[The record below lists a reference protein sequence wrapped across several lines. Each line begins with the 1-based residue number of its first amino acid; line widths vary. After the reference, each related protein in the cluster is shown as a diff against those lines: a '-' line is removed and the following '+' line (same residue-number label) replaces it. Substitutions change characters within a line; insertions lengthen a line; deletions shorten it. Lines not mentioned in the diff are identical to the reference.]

1 VATAEPGAVVGGR
14 YQLERPIG
22 TGGMAKVWLAHDRLL
37 DRRVAVK
44 ILAERYASDPGFVE
58 RFRREASAAA
68 GLSHPNIV
76 TVYDRGEADGS
87 YYIVMEHLPGP
98 DLKVII
104 RQHGRLAPRQ
114 AVDAA
119 LQVLA
124 ALSAAHRRDVI
135 HRDIK
140 PQNVLVAE
148 DGHLKVTDFGIARAG
163 DDAGMTE
170 VGSVIG
176 TAQYLSPEQARGEEV
191 SPASD
196 CYSVGILLYEMLTGR
211 VPFDGDKPVAI
222 AVRQINEAAIS
233 PRLLVPQIPPQ
244 LNEIVMKALE
254 KRPGNRYR
262 TAEEFTRA
270 LMEVRPT
277 LPAPAEDAT
286 QVLAAVETPTPT
298 RIMAPT
304 TQPTRIAT
312 GRTPVPPPPP
322 RRRRTPIILAMLA
335 LVLFAGAATVY
346 LFTDVGRAAR
356 IEIPAVGGLSEDV
369 AEQRLLEDGFRIGP
383 RREQNDS
390 TVRSGFVIG
399 SDPSEGSR
407 AEKGSEVVLVVSSG
421 PARKSLPDVT
431 GRAFEDAERELT
443 TEGFDVVRGDDEF
456 SEQDPGTVA
465 RQDPKGNETV
475 DAGRTVTLFVS
486 KGQDLVKVPN
496 LALKNRSEA
505 ARILEDAGLELGDET
520 SRETSRRDPGTIV
533 DQDPKAG
540 TRAPKGSAVDITV
553 ASAQRTISMPDVRRN
568 DNISARQKL
577 QANGFSDPTADPDDC
592 AEPDG
597 TVVGQDPPP
606 GTQVD
611 PENTPVHLT
620 VSDGTGA
627 APCLPATSGSVE
639 PPGTTTAAQPL
650 PGSG

>member
-1 VATAEPGAVVGGR
+1 VVGGR

-44 ILAERYASDPGFVE
+44 ILADRYASDPGFVE

-124 ALSAAHRRDVI
+124 ALSVAHRRDVI

-191 SPASD
+191 TPASD

-222 AVRQINEAAIS
+222 AMRQINEPPIS

-270 LMEVRPT
+270 LVAVRPT

-286 QVLAAVETPTPT
+286 QVLAAVETPAPT
-298 RIMAPT
+298 RIIAPT
-304 TQPTRIAT
+304 TEPTRIAT

-322 RRRRTPIILAMLA
+322 RRRRTPIILAILA
-335 LVLFAGAATVY
+335 LLLFAGAAAVY
-346 LFTDVGRAAR
+346 LFTDVGRAAKV
-356 IEIPAVGGLSEDV
+356 EIPSVVNQNEEA
-369 AEQRLLEDGFRIGP
+369 ATALLEPDFRVKVRNDFDSRVGIG
-383 RREQNDS
+383 
-390 TVRSGFVIG
+390 VAIG
-399 SDPSEGSR
+399 TDPPVGTR
-407 AEKGSEVVLVVSSG
+407 LAKGSEVVLIISQGPRAAVV
-421 PARKSLPDVT
+421 PDVV
-431 GRAFEDAERELT
+431 GKKADDARQEL
-443 TEGFDVVRGDDEF
+443 EGFNFEVKLEEEF
-456 SEQDPGTVA
+456 SDVEAGTVA
-465 RQDPKGNETV
+465 RQDPTAGSPLNE
-475 DAGRTVTLFVS
+475 GEPVTLFVS
-486 KGQDLVKVPN
+486 KGQDLVRVPN
-496 LALKNRSEA
+496 LALKDRSEA
-505 ARILEDAGLELGDET
+505 AQILADAGLELGDET
-520 SRETSRRDPGTIV
+520 PRETSRRDPGTIV
-533 DQDPKAG
+533 DQNPDAG

-553 ASAQRTISMPDVRRN
+553 AAAPATTPMPDVRRN
-568 DNISARQKL
+568 DAASARTKL
-577 QANGFSDPTADPDDC
+577 QANGFPDATTGADDC

-597 TVVGQDPPP
+597 TVVGQNPPP
-606 GTQVD
+606 GTPVD
-611 PENTPVHLT
+611 PENQPVHLT
-620 VSDGTGA
+620 VSDGTGV

-639 PPGTTTAAQPL
+639 PPGTTTTAQPL

>member
-1 VATAEPGAVVGGR
+1 MATVEPGSVVGGR

-44 ILAERYASDPGFVE
+44 ILAERYAADPGFVE

-98 DLKVII
+98 DLKAII
-104 RQHGRLAPRQ
+104 RQNGRLAPRQ

-191 SPASD
+191 TPASD

-222 AVRQINEAAIS
+222 AMRQINEPPIA
-233 PRLLVPQIPPQ
+233 PRVLVPQIPPQ
-244 LNEIVMKALE
+244 LNDIVMKALE
-254 KRPGNRYR
+254 KRPGNRFR
-262 TAEEFTRA
+262 TAEEFSRA
-270 LMEVRPT
+270 LMVVRPS
-277 LPAPAEDAT
+277 LPVPPDDAT
-286 QVLAAVETPTPT
+286 QVLAALDAPTPT
-298 RIMAPT
+298 RIIAPT

-312 GRTPVPPPPP
+312 GKTPVPPPPP
-322 RRRRTPIILAMLA
+322 RRRRTPIVLGIVA
-335 LVLFAGAATVY
+335 LVLFAGVVAGY
-346 LFTDVGRAAR
+346 LFTDVGRAAKVEVPSVR
-356 IEIPAVGGLSEDV
+356 NQDEATASGI
-369 AEQRLLEDGFRIGP
+369 LEEAGF
-383 RREQNDS
+383 
-390 TVRSGFVIG
+390 TVRVREENDPEVAPGFATRT
-399 SDPSEGSR
+399 DPSGGTD
-407 AEKGSEVVLVVSSG
+407 ATKGSEVI
-421 PARKSLPDVT
+421 
-431 GRAFEDAERELT
+431 
-443 TEGFDVVRGDDEF
+443 
-456 SEQDPGTVA
+456 
-465 RQDPKGNETV
+465 
-475 DAGRTVTLFVS
+475 LFVS
-486 KGQDLVKVPN
+486 LGGQEAIVPRVVGLTVDDAKQELGRFKFDVKVEEEFSDATTGNVIRQQPTAGSRLN
-496 LALKNRSEA
+496 EGQTVTIVVSKGPEPVDVPALLLKSRSQAETALA
-505 ARILEDAGLELGDET
+505 DAGLELGEVTTRATDK
-520 SRETSRRDPGTIV
+520 RPPGTV
-533 DQDPKAG
+533 LEQDPVAG
-540 TRAPKGSAVDITV
+540 TSVAKGSAVDIVV
-553 ASAQRTISMPDVRRN
+553 AEAPAPQTIPMPDVVGN
-568 DNISARQKL
+568 TAPAARQKL
-577 QANGFSDPTADPDDC
+577 QSLGFPDPISQAVVDQ
-592 AEPDG
+592 EPDG
-597 TVVGQDPPP
+597 TVIAQNPAP

-611 PENTPVHLT
+611 PGRTPVTIT
-620 VSDGTGA
+620 VSSGPVAPADSGGASTG
-627 APCLPATSGSVE
+627 
-639 PPGTTTAAQPL
+639 QPL
-650 PGSG
+650 PGSP

>member
-1 VATAEPGAVVGGR
+1 MATVEPGSVVGGR

-37 DRRVAVK
+37 DRHVAVK
-44 ILAERYASDPGFVE
+44 ILAERYAADPGFVE

-191 SPASD
+191 TPASD

-222 AVRQINEAAIS
+222 AMRQINEPPVA
-233 PRLLVPQIPPQ
+233 PRVLEPHIPPA
-244 LNEIVMKALE
+244 LNDIVMKALE
-254 KRPGNRYR
+254 KRPGNRFR
-262 TAEEFTRA
+262 TAEEFSRA
-270 LMEVRPT
+270 LMVVRPS
-277 LPAPAEDAT
+277 LPAPPDDAT
-286 QVLAAVETPTPT
+286 QVLAALEEPTPK
-298 RIMAPT
+298 RIITPT

-312 GRTPVPPPPP
+312 GKSPVPPPPP
-322 RRRRTPIILAMLA
+322 KRRRTPIVLGIIA
-335 LVLFAGAATVY
+335 LVLFAGALAGY
-346 LFTDVGRAAR
+346 LFTDVGRAAKVEVPAVR
-356 IEIPAVGGLSEDV
+356 GQDEATATGILQQEGFEVRVNQENDPEIPSGSATRTDPPEGGDASKGSVVTLYISLGGQEAIVPQVVGLSVDDAKQE
-369 AEQRLLEDGFRIGP
+369 LS
-383 RREQNDS
+383 RR
-390 TVRSGFVIG
+390 
-399 SDPSEGSR
+399 
-407 AEKGSEVVLVVSSG
+407 K
-421 PARKSLPDVT
+421 
-431 GRAFEDAERELT
+431 
-443 TEGFDVVRGDDEF
+443 FDVKVEEEF
-456 SEQDPGTVA
+456 NDATAGNVI
-465 RQDPKGNETV
+465 RQTPAGGSPLNEGQ
-475 DAGRTVTLFVS
+475 AVTIVVS
-486 KGQDLVKVPN
+486 KGPEPVEVPALLLMSQSGAETA
-496 LALKNRSEA
+496 LA
-505 ARILEDAGLELGDET
+505 DAGLELGEVTTRATD
-520 SRETSRRDPGTIV
+520 RRPPGTV
-533 DQDPKAG
+533 LAQDPVAG
-540 TRAPKGSAVDITV
+540 TSVAKGSAVDIVV
-553 ASAQRTISMPDVRRN
+553 AEAPEPQTIPMPDVVGN
-568 DNISARQKL
+568 TAAAARQKL
-577 QANGFSDPTADPDDC
+577 QGLGFPDPISQTVVDQ
-592 AEPDG
+592 EPDG
-597 TVVGQDPPP
+597 TVIAQDPAP

-611 PENTPVHLT
+611 PGQRTVIIT
-620 VSDGTGA
+620 VSSGPI
-627 APCLPATSGSVE
+627 APTDSG
-639 PPGTTTAAQPL
+639 GTTTGQPL
-650 PGSG
+650 PGSP